1 MINLKYIITGT
12 GRCGTVFLARLLT
25 SVGVP
30 CGHETIFNYDGI
42 ESAKMKLT
50 GLSSLDISHA
60 SLMEYNT
67 SKDEWISIP
76 KWINDLSKIVADSS
90 YMAAPYLDQFDAKI
104 IHVTRN
110 PIKVIN
116 SFTNHLDYF
125 SSKSPN
131 NHWESFI
138 YKIIPE
144 LTKDMPQYDRG
155 ALFYVLWNELIE
167 KKYDLRFKI
176 EDNPDAILDF
186 LNVSG
191 PYFNHKVNSIVKK
204 NRNRFILDKIKS
216 KEITQMLQDK
226 AKKYDYN
233 ISSEYL
239 MI

>member
-1 MINLKYIITGT
+1 MIDLKYIITGT

-25 SVGVP
+25 SVGIP
-30 CGHETIFNYDGI
+30 CGHEAIFDHNGI
-42 ESAKMKLT
+42 ESAKNKLT
-50 GLSSLDISHA
+50 GQFPLNTSHA
-60 SLMEYNT
+60 SSMEYNT
-67 SKDEWISIP
+67 FKDEWTSIP

-90 YMAAPYLDQFDAKI
+90 YMATPYLDQFDAKI

-125 SSKSPN
+125 SDKSPT

-138 YKIIPE
+138 YKTIPE

-176 EDNPDAILDF
+176 EDDPNIILKF

-191 PYFNHKVNSIVKK
+191 PHFNNKVNSIIKK
-204 NRNRFILDKIKS
+204 NRNRFILDKIQS
-216 KEITQMLQDK
+216 KEITNMLQNK
-226 AKKYDYN
+226 AKNYGYN